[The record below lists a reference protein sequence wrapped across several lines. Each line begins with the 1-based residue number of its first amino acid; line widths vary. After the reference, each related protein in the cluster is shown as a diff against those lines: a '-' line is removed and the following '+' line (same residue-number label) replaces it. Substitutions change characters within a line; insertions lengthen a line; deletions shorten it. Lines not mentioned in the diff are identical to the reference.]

1 MLSPSVVVTGGADGV
16 IRRWDLSGEG
26 KKREE
31 EIKQRV
37 ADTPQ
42 AAAAVAAAE
51 VPAVAEAAAPAARMR
66 FLDYYFSEAIDARAA
81 AAGSTSIVPVVGQSR
96 ASVPTAAASSATKAA
111 AAPAKEAAP
120 AGKASRVA
128 DLLAQ
133 LTEAVDTY
141 ARGPGAHRSL
151 QRPSHSLPFPFLT
164 TPLPGTRTRS
174 APLPSSPCRC
184 VPLSNTS
191 VEDGCSA

>member
-1 MLSPSVVVTGGADGV
+1 MEFQAHPKKVQSLHMLSPSVVVTGGADGV

-42 AAAAVAAAE
+42 AAAAVAAAA
-51 VPAVAEAAAPAARMR
+51 VPAVAEAAVPVARMR

-96 ASVPTAAASSATKAA
+96 ASVPTATASSATKAA
-111 AAPAKEAAP
+111 APVKEAAP

-128 DLLAQ
+128 DRLAQ

-141 ARGPGAHRSL
+141 ADPERTAPVIALQVRPYLGPYLGPCP
-151 QRPSHSLPFPFLT
+151 RP
-164 TPLPGTRTRS
+164 
-174 APLPSSPCRC
+174 
-184 VPLSNTS
+184 V
-191 VEDGCSA
+191 